1 MSLDCCSLRWPSLI
15 SCSRRRWDP
24 PTPEG
29 TEEIDRSL
37 TTELIAPLSLFSSL
51 LKTLVASYPHAV
63 ATTLY
68 RRIGVSL
75 STSLYDRLLVNR
87 TWSEAGAHQLNYD
100 IEHGFL
106 QAGREAGIQRGVA
119 RGWDKL
125 MGGAKIMALPA
136 SSASGFDNS
145 VEDQLTFSRVM
156 QLAFDDSVPE
166 GEGTQFNVAM
176 EQLGIGEVMG
186 KGAVQAVMRRRPE
199 CWR

>member
-1 MSLDCCSLRWPSLI
+1 LSSPDLLLPTHS
-15 SCSRRRWDP
+15 RWDP

-29 TEEIDRSL
+29 GEDLDRSL

-51 LKTLVASYPHAV
+51 LKTLVASYPHSV

-68 RRIGVSL
+68 RRIAVSL

-87 TWSEAGAHQLNYD
+87 TWSESGAHQLNYD
-100 IEHGFL
+100 IEQGFL
-106 QAGREAGIQRGVA
+106 QAGREAGIRRGVS

-125 MGGAKIMALPA
+125 IGGAKIMALPA
-136 SSASGFDNS
+136 TSGSGGFGDEA
-145 VEDQLTFSRVM
+145 VDEDGEAKLTFSRVM

-176 EQLGIGEVMG
+176 EQLGVGEVLG
-186 KGAVQAVMRRRPE
+186 KVEVQQVMRRRPE